1 MTKKNKLKEFLGYLI
16 VVVIAVAFSLTLR
29 TFIFEPFIVPTPSME
44 PTLLVGDKVIVNKLS
59 YRWGK
64 IGRGDLVVFY
74 SPTEP
79 GKELVKRAIGLPG
92 EEITLTTEGQILIN
106 GQNMEENYF
115 TPPSNTSYQNQTII
129 LGQEEYFVM
138 GDNRQN
144 SLDSRYFGPIPK
156 SIIFGKLVFIYWP
169 PNRLRAI

>member
-79 GKELVKRAIGLPG
+79 GKELVKKGYRPSRGRNNFDYRGPDIDKWPKYGRKLFY
-92 EEITLTTEGQILIN
+92 TTI
-106 GQNMEENYF
+106 
-115 TPPSNTSYQNQTII
+115 
-129 LGQEEYFVM
+129 
-138 GDNRQN
+138 
-144 SLDSRYFGPIPK
+144 
-156 SIIFGKLVFIYWP
+156 
-169 PNRLRAI
+169 